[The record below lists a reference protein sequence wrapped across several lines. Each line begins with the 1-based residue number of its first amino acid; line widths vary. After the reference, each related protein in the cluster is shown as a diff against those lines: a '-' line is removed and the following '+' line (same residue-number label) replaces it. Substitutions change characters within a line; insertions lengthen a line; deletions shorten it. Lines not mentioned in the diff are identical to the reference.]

1 MLAASLLQGL
11 YLQFI
16 VTVSCSF
23 AVNFRIKHLSAEI
36 LHFTFSSDDGL
47 KLCMRNVDFF
57 FFLPG
62 LNLPTFPLQC

>member
-16 VTVSCSF
+16 VTVSFSF

-36 LHFTFSSDDGL
+36 LHFTLFLSDDGL
-47 KLCMRNVDFF
+47 KLCIRNVDFF
-57 FFLPG
+57 FYLA
-62 LNLPTFPLQC
+62 